1 MPFLDFDAGDDEEVE
16 LKFDDC
22 VSCKFKARLRTCA
35 QCDNGEFFEEQD
47 PEGLD
52 SIFRDS
58 MNAY

>member
-1 MPFLDFDAGDDEEVE
+1 MPFLDFGDDEDEIE

-22 VSCKFKARLRTCA
+22 AMCKFVKRIRMCA

-52 SIFRDS
+52 SIFRD
-58 MNAY
+58 